1 MTEPVGLI
9 AGNRDLPLM
18 VARKAR
24 ELGRPLA
31 VAGIV
36 GEAAAELEHMS
47 DHFTWNVLGQ
57 LRAMIDFFH
66 LAGVRELVMIGG
78 ISRDNIIFNYEPDDI
93 ALEVMASISDFHT
106 DKILRAMT
114 ARLEK
119 EGLTLRAVTE
129 LLPELLTSPGVLT
142 KKAPEAE
149 LAADLEVAW
158 RVAKELGRLD
168 VGQLAVV
175 SDRIT
180 LAVEAAEGTDE
191 TVRRGA
197 ALAVKPV
204 AVAKV
209 VKPMQDIRLDPPVIG
224 PDTIRVMTEAGVGAL
239 AVDASSILIVDREE
253 TVRLADE
260 AGLALV
266 AWTDETAGC
275 FQSSTG
281 RLK

>member
-1 MTEPVGLI
+1 MTAPIGLI

-31 VAGIV
+31 VLGIV
-36 GEAAAELEHMS
+36 GEAEAELEKLS
-47 DHFTWNVLGQ
+47 DHFAWNVLGQ
-57 LRAMIDFFH
+57 LRAMVDFFRS
-66 LAGVRELVMIGG
+66 AGVRELVMIGG
-78 ISRDNIIFNYEPDDI
+78 ISRDNIIFNYDPDEM
-93 ALEVMASISDFHT
+93 ALEVMASLSDFHT
-106 DKILRAMT
+106 DKILRAVT

-119 EGLTLRAVTE
+119 EGFIFRAVTD
-129 LLPELLTSPGVLT
+129 LLPELLTRPGVLT
-142 KKAPEAE
+142 RKAPGPE
-149 LAADLEVAW
+149 LTADLKVAW
-158 RVAKELGRLD
+158 RIAKELGRLD

-191 TVRRGA
+191 AVRRGA
-197 ALAVKPV
+197 SLAFKPV

-224 PDTIRVMTEAGVGAL
+224 PETIRIMAEAGVGAL
-239 AVDASSILIVDREE
+239 AVDAGNLLIVDREE
-253 TVRLADE
+253 AVRLADE

-266 AWTDETAGC
+266 AWSDEME
-275 FQSSTG
+275 SDI
-281 RLK
+281 